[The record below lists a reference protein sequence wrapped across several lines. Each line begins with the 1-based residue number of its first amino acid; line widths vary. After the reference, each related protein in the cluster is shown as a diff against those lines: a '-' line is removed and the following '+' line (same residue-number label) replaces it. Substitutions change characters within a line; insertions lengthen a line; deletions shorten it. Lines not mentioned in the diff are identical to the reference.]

1 MVLTY
6 TFFKSYISKI
16 CNDFSLYI
24 NIYTYIHTYIYIYIY
39 IFIYIVYLDFGSSI
53 FAPNN
58 SLATKIKKLNGHM
71 VHN

>member
-1 MVLTY
+1 M
-6 TFFKSYISKI
+6 ISH
-16 CNDFSLYI
+16 YA
-24 NIYTYIHTYIYIYIY
+24 YIHTYIYIYIY
-39 IFIYIVYLDFGSSI
+39 IFIYIVYLDFDSSI